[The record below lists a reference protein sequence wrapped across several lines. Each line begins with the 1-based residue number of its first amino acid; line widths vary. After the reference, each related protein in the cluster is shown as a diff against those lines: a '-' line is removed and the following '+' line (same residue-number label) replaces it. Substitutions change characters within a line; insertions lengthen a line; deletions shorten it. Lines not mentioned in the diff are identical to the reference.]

1 MYCTSNFC
9 NSATY
14 KVRCPATKQIIE
26 QNRERRKLS
35 THVCRTSCIC
45 DPETRGL
52 KVTADVVLAPSS
64 VVHGQMTAKPF
75 VRPCAPFCD
84 PRLPIACVV
93 DFEGVCAWKKSSS
106 FRPMWDKDVTNQ
118 QTWYLNNAMSSAK
131 GSSNNWREQAQASDT
146 QLDGNT
152 CQLQPYTKRAKKK

>member
-1 MYCTSNFC
+1 MYCTSSFR

-14 KVRCPATKQIIE
+14 KVQSKSLKQPL

-35 THVCRTSCIC
+35 THVCRMSCNC
-45 DPETRGL
+45 DAETCGL
-52 KVTADVVLAPSS
+52 EVTVDIVLAPSS
-64 VVHGQMTAKPF
+64 VLHGLMTAKPF
-75 VRPCAPFCD
+75 VRPCAPFCV
-84 PRLPIACVV
+84 PRLPVACIV

-106 FRPMWDKDVTNQ
+106 FRPMCDKDVANQ

-131 GSSNNWREQAQASDT
+131 GSSNNWREQAQAPDT

-152 CQLQPYTKRAKKK
+152 CQLQPYTKPAKKK